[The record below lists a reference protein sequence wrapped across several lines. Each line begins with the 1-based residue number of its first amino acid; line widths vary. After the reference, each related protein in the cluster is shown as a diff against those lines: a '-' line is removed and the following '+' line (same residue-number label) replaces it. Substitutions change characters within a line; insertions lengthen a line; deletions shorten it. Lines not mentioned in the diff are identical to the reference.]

1 MPQRDV
7 DACLLLEPG
16 LELAGDRLVSVREE
30 DNVLERT
37 VFPPP
42 VRRGPRPWKCPHL
55 RPEGPRR
62 QPTSEAPPPSRGE
75 RNKTT
80 DVGRFLPLRRR
91 RFVDQSRT
99 YGSPCIPRLL
109 ARTVNCGQ
117 VCAPTSP
124 FSRRSPA
131 TPLATES
138 RALKPAGASAVAL
151 APVPALDRTLALR
164 GVVATGGKHM
174 NTQAPITVLVDVE
187 TDAIEAHIRDHRAD
201 SLAVFAPLSE
211 TQRTGLVTDAW
222 TLGLRALMNAYKQAE
237 ESRLQDIGKALKED
251 LDRQLS
257 DYVERQQTTFVQV
270 LARFFDPR
278 DGQVVTRLEGFLRD
292 GGDLA
297 KTMDR
302 FLAPEHGALAQ
313 TLARELGEN
322 SPLLKRLSPT
332 DSEGVLFLLEA
343 KLREALADNQAE
355 VARALDPVAEDGAV
369 ARFLRA
375 LRQELEKAD
384 NDRSKQLALA
394 TKALDAN
401 DENSLLSRLMRETA
415 AAKNAFVA
423 AMNPELPSSPM
434 AMLKNT
440 LSTLLQQHAQSQQ
453 EAMVLLQERHTKFE
467 QDVRESL
474 VRLEERKRGDAKSTR
489 GGYTYEDAVLRFVQR
504 AVQGAPIE
512 VNTTANTVGAKPNCK
527 KGDQVLRFTAESA
540 YAGGALVVEAKHDA
554 SYTVSRALEEL
565 ELARGNRTAGAGVF
579 VMARSHAAAGFPS
592 FARYGNDVLVVWD
605 EEDEATDPYLHAAIL
620 LGLALASRHRRPD
633 DAGDIEALADIEH
646 RIQKELDR
654 LDKMRKLV
662 ESIRGDAEKLGE
674 EVRKG
679 TNGFDLLL
687 RKAKSTLKALNVEL
701 TEAEGAKSE
710 PVMLPVGSLTL
721 ARDALVV
728 APPEASLAS
737 EERKSA

>member
-1 MPQRDV
+1 M
-7 DACLLLEPG
+7 
-16 LELAGDRLVSVREE
+16 
-30 DNVLERT
+30 N
-37 VFPPP
+37 
-42 VRRGPRPWKCPHL
+42 
-55 RPEGPRR
+55 
-62 QPTSEAPPPSRGE
+62 
-75 RNKTT
+75 TT
-80 DVGRFLPLRRR
+80 
-91 RFVDQSRT
+91 
-99 YGSPCIPRLL
+99 
-109 ARTVNCGQ
+109 
-117 VCAPTSP
+117 
-124 FSRRSPA
+124 
-131 TPLATES
+131 
-138 RALKPAGASAVAL
+138 AL
-151 APVPALDRTLALR
+151 AIRVSLSHDAVSTTIEDRREAAL
-164 GVVATGGKHM
+164 
-174 NTQAPITVLVDVE
+174 
-187 TDAIEAHIRDHRAD
+187 
-201 SLAVFAPLSE
+201 SVFAPLNES
-211 TQRTGLVTDAW
+211 QRTGLVTDAW
-222 TLGLRALMNAYKQAE
+222 SIGLRALTNAYKQAE
-237 ESRLQDIGKALKED
+237 ESRLSDIGKTLKED
-251 LDRQLS
+251 VEKQLGA
-257 DYVERQQTTFVQV
+257 YIERQQSTFVEV
-270 LARFFDPR
+270 LARYFDPR
-278 DGQVVTRLEGFLRD
+278 DGQVVARLEGFLRD
-292 GGDLA
+292 EGDLA
-297 KTMDR
+297 KTMER
-302 FLAPEHGALAQ
+302 FLAPDHGALAQ

-343 KLREALADNQAE
+343 KLREALAENQAE

-415 AAKNAFVA
+415 AAKNAFVT

-440 LSTLLQQHAQSQQ
+440 LSTLLQQHAKSQQ
-453 EAMVLLQERHTKFE
+453 EAMALLQERQTRFE

-474 VRLEERKRGDAKSTR
+474 VRLEERKRGDAKSIR
-489 GGYTYEDAVLRFVQR
+489 GGFSYEDAVLRFVQR

-512 VNTTANTVGAKPNCK
+512 VDTTANTVGAKPNCK
-527 KGDQVLRFTAESA
+527 KGDQVLRFTAESI

-554 SYTVSRALEEL
+554 SCTVSGALEEL

-579 VMARSHAAAGFPS
+579 VMARSHAVAGFPN
-592 FARYGNDVLVVWD
+592 FARYGNDILVVWD
-605 EEDEATDPYLHAAIL
+605 EEDEGTDPYLHAAVL
-620 LGLALASRHRRPD
+620 LGLALASRQRRQD

-646 RIQKELDR
+646 RIQRELDR

-679 TNGFDLLL
+679 TNAFDVLL

-701 TEAEGAKSE
+701 IEAEEAKSA
-710 PVMLPVGSLTL
+710 PVLLPAGSLTL

-728 APPEASLAS
+728 APPEASAAS